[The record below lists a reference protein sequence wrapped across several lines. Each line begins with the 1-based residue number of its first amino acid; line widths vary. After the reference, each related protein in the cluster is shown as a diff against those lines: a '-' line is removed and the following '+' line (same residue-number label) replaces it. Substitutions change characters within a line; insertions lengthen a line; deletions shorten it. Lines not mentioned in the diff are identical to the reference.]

1 MGELKQIVAI
11 VMVFG
16 MPIAICVAVL
26 AYRYRRQKLVNEVV
40 LKLAEKGQ
48 PVPPELFVEPVRPR
62 SELRR
67 ALTWLMV
74 GLGIVVYG
82 VIDSDRDI
90 VGAGV
95 IPLLIGVG
103 FFIAYWL
110 ENRNPPSAQ

>member
-1 MGELKQIVAI
+1 MHELVSIVAI

-16 MPIAICVAVL
+16 MPIAICVGL
-26 AYRYRRQKLVNEVV
+26 LIYRLRRQKLVNEVV

-48 PVPPELFVEPVRPR
+48 PVPPELFVEPVRPH

-74 GLGIVVYG
+74 GLGIIAFG
-82 VIDSDRDI
+82 AFDSDRDVI
-90 VGAGV
+90 GIGF

-103 FFIAYWL
+103 LFIAYRL
-110 ENRNPPSAQ
+110 ENRNPPPA